1 VDPTHSLNIEG
12 SSLALEALGFS
23 VVTISA
29 FLEHSSSI
37 PSEVSAPETFL
48 EKFNVTDILF
58 PSQKVVGGFPT
69 ANLFF
74 FVQAEG
80 GGLFAPS
87 SLEELVE
94 TEVAIMSSTA
104 ATLFSFVSRG
114 FVGPA
119 IKSGSFSA
127 RQTSFGGGFFIGF
140 QVSSGSTFFGV
151 ENAAQ
156 SESRLNKFVAAT
168 QA

>member
-37 PSEVSAPETFL
+37 PSEVSAP
-48 EKFNVTDILF
+48 
-58 PSQKVVGGFPT
+58 
-69 ANLFF
+69 
-74 FVQAEG
+74 
-80 GGLFAPS
+80 
-87 SLEELVE
+87 
-94 TEVAIMSSTA
+94 
-104 ATLFSFVSRG
+104 
-114 FVGPA
+114 
-119 IKSGSFSA
+119 
-127 RQTSFGGGFFIGF
+127 QTSFGGGFFIGF